1 MWAISMLSSSPH
13 SESALTTFVQKRLID
28 PIQSQITNHQL
39 LRVINGEKT
48 LHLKIKTYIEI
59 LFVGKK
65 AKLTG
70 I

>member
-1 MWAISMLSSSPH
+1 MWAISMLAASPH

-28 PIQSQITNHQL
+28 PIQSQINNNQL
-39 LRVINGEKT
+39 LRVICAEKT

-65 AKLTG
+65 A
-70 I
+70 